1 MDKIPALIAKRPI
14 LHLAKLYHV
23 GDELPTSDP
32 VMLDAWLDAG
42 SAEWQ
47 KDPAEVEEV
56 PADKQQEEDQEVPAD
71 KQQEE
76 DQEVPADKQ
85 QEEDQ
90 EVPADKQQE
99 EDQEVP
105 ADKQQE
111 NSETIVT
118 DKKANPQTAEP
129 GLPGESGSGEPD
141 ELVGKVPK
149 TPERK
154 TKKGAK

>member
-32 VMLDAWLDAG
+32 VMLNAWLDAG

-47 KDPAEVEEV
+47 KDPAEVE
-56 PADKQQEEDQEVPAD
+56 EVPAD

>member
-56 PADKQQEEDQEVPAD
+56 PVDKQQEEDQEVP
-71 KQQEE
+71 
-76 DQEVPADKQ
+76 V
-85 QEEDQ
+85 
-90 EVPADKQQE
+90 DKQQE

-111 NSETIVT
+111 NLETIVT

>member
-56 PADKQQEEDQEVPAD
+56 PVDKQQEEDQEVPAD

-76 DQEVPADKQ
+76 DQEEDQEVPADKQ
-85 QEEDQ
+85 QEED
-90 EVPADKQQE
+90 QE

>member
-56 PADKQQEEDQEVPAD
+56 PADKQQEEDQE
-71 KQQEE
+71 
-76 DQEVPADKQ
+76 
-85 QEEDQ
+85 
-90 EVPADKQQE
+90 

-149 TPERK
+149 TSERK

>member
-56 PADKQQEEDQEVPAD
+56 PV
-71 KQQEE
+71 
-76 DQEVPADKQ
+76 
-85 QEEDQ
+85 
-90 EVPADKQQE
+90 DKQQE

-111 NSETIVT
+111 NLETIVT
-118 DKKANPQTAEP
+118 DKKADPQTAEP

>member
-47 KDPAEVEEV
+47 KDPTEVEEV
-56 PADKQQEEDQEVPAD
+56 PADKQQEEDQEA
-71 KQQEE
+71 
-76 DQEVPADKQ
+76 
-85 QEEDQ
+85 
-90 EVPADKQQE
+90 
-99 EDQEVP
+99 P

>member
-56 PADKQQEEDQEVPAD
+56 PVDKQQEEDQEVPAN

-76 DQEVPADKQ
+76 D
-85 QEEDQ
+85 
-90 EVPADKQQE
+90 QE

-118 DKKANPQTAEP
+118 DKKAIPQTAEP

>member
-56 PADKQQEEDQEVPAD
+56 PVDKQQEEDQEVPAD

-76 DQEVPADKQ
+76 DQE
-85 QEEDQ
+85 EDQ
-90 EVPADKQQE
+90 EVPVDKQQE

-111 NSETIVT
+111 NLETIVT

>member
-23 GDELPTSDP
+23 GDGLPTSDP

-56 PADKQQEEDQEVPAD
+56 PADKQQEED
-71 KQQEE
+71 
-76 DQEVPADKQ
+76 
-85 QEEDQ
+85 
-90 EVPADKQQE
+90 QE

>member
-47 KDPAEVEEV
+47 KDLAEVEEV
-56 PADKQQEEDQEVPAD
+56 PVDKQQEED
-71 KQQEE
+71 
-76 DQEVPADKQ
+76 
-85 QEEDQ
+85 
-90 EVPADKQQE
+90 QE

>member
-56 PADKQQEEDQEVPAD
+56 PADKKQEEDQEEDQEVPAD
-71 KQQEE
+71 K
-76 DQEVPADKQ
+76 K
-85 QEEDQ
+85 
-90 EVPADKQQE
+90 
-99 EDQEVP
+99 
-105 ADKQQE
+105 QE

>member
-47 KDPAEVEEV
+47 KNPVEVEEV
-56 PADKQQEEDQEVPAD
+56 PV
-71 KQQEE
+71 
-76 DQEVPADKQ
+76 
-85 QEEDQ
+85 
-90 EVPADKQQE
+90 DKQQE

-111 NSETIVT
+111 NLETIVT

>member
-47 KDPAEVEEV
+47 KDPAEIEEV
-56 PADKQQEEDQEVPAD
+56 PVDKQQEEDQEVPAD

-76 DQEVPADKQ
+76 DQE
-85 QEEDQ
+85 EDQ
-90 EVPADKQQE
+90 EVPVDKQQE

-111 NSETIVT
+111 NLETIVT

>member
-56 PADKQQEEDQEVPAD
+56 PVDKQQEEDQEVS
-71 KQQEE
+71 
-76 DQEVPADKQ
+76 
-85 QEEDQ
+85 
-90 EVPADKQQE
+90 
-99 EDQEVP
+99 

-111 NSETIVT
+111 NLETIVT

>member
-1 MDKIPALIAKRPI
+1 MDKIPVLIAKRPI

-47 KDPAEVEEV
+47 KDPAEVE
-56 PADKQQEEDQEVPAD
+56 EVPAD

>member
-56 PADKQQEEDQEVPAD
+56 PV
-71 KQQEE
+71 
-76 DQEVPADKQ
+76 DKQ

-111 NSETIVT
+111 NLETIVT

>member
-56 PADKQQEEDQEVPAD
+56 PVDKQQEEDQEVPVD

-76 DQEVPADKQ
+76 DQEVPVDKQ

-111 NSETIVT
+111 NLETIVT

>member
-99 EDQEVP
+99 IP
-105 ADKQQE
+105 K
-111 NSETIVT
+111 TIVT
-118 DKKANPQTAEP
+118 DEKADPQTAEP
-129 GLPGESGSGEPD
+129 GLPGKSGSGEPE

>member
-47 KDPAEVEEV
+47 KDPTEVEEV
-56 PADKQQEEDQEVPAD
+56 PADKQQEEDQEAS
-71 KQQEE
+71 
-76 DQEVPADKQ
+76 
-85 QEEDQ
+85 
-90 EVPADKQQE
+90 
-99 EDQEVP
+99 

>member
-47 KDPAEVEEV
+47 KDPTEVEEV
-56 PADKQQEEDQEVPAD
+56 PADKQQEEDQE
-71 KQQEE
+71 E
-76 DQEVPADKQ
+76 DQEA
-85 QEEDQ
+85 
-90 EVPADKQQE
+90 
-99 EDQEVP
+99 P

>member
-56 PADKQQEEDQEVPAD
+56 PV
-71 KQQEE
+71 
-76 DQEVPADKQ
+76 
-85 QEEDQ
+85 
-90 EVPADKQQE
+90 DKQQE

-154 TKKGAK
+154 TKKGTK

>member
-56 PADKQQEEDQEVPAD
+56 PVDKQQEEDQEVPAD

-76 DQEVPADKQ
+76 DQE
-85 QEEDQ
+85 EDQ
-90 EVPADKQQE
+90 EVP
-99 EDQEVP
+99 V
-105 ADKQQE
+105 DKQQE
-111 NSETIVT
+111 NLETIVT

>member
-32 VMLDAWLDAG
+32 VMLDAWLEAG

-56 PADKQQEEDQEVPAD
+56 PV
-71 KQQEE
+71 
-76 DQEVPADKQ
+76 
-85 QEEDQ
+85 
-90 EVPADKQQE
+90 DKQQE

-118 DKKANPQTAEP
+118 DEKANPQTAEP

>member
-56 PADKQQEEDQEVPAD
+56 PVDKQQEEDQEVPVD

-76 DQEVPADKQ
+76 DQEVP
-85 QEEDQ
+85 
-90 EVPADKQQE
+90 VDKQQE

-111 NSETIVT
+111 NLETIVT

>member
-1 MDKIPALIAKRPI
+1 MDKIPALIEKRPI

-56 PADKQQEEDQEVPAD
+56 PVDKQQEEDQEVS
-71 KQQEE
+71 
-76 DQEVPADKQ
+76 
-85 QEEDQ
+85 
-90 EVPADKQQE
+90 
-99 EDQEVP
+99 

-129 GLPGESGSGEPD
+129 GLPGESGSGEPY
-141 ELVGKVPK
+141 ELVVKVPK
-149 TPERK
+149 TP
-154 TKKGAK
+154 

>member
-32 VMLDAWLDAG
+32 VMLNAWLDAG

-85 QEEDQ
+85 QED
-90 EVPADKQQE
+90 
-99 EDQEVP
+99 
-105 ADKQQE
+105 
-111 NSETIVT
+111 SETIVT

>member
-47 KDPAEVEEV
+47 KDLAEVE
-56 PADKQQEEDQEVPAD
+56 
-71 KQQEE
+71 
-76 DQEVPADKQ
+76 
-85 QEEDQ
+85 

>member
-71 KQQEE
+71 KQQE
-76 DQEVPADKQ
+76 D
-85 QEEDQ
+85 
-90 EVPADKQQE
+90 
-99 EDQEVP
+99 
-105 ADKQQE
+105 
-111 NSETIVT
+111 SETIVT

>member
-56 PADKQQEEDQEVPAD
+56 PADKQQEEDQE
-71 KQQEE
+71 
-76 DQEVPADKQ
+76 
-85 QEEDQ
+85 
-90 EVPADKQQE
+90 

-111 NSETIVT
+111 NSETIAT

>member
-47 KDPAEVEEV
+47 KDPTEVEEV
-56 PADKQQEEDQEVPAD
+56 PADKQQEEDQE
-71 KQQEE
+71 E
-76 DQEVPADKQ
+76 DQEA
-85 QEEDQ
+85 
-90 EVPADKQQE
+90 PADKQQE

-118 DKKANPQTAEP
+118 GKKANPQTAEP

>member
-56 PADKQQEEDQEVPAD
+56 PV
-71 KQQEE
+71 
-76 DQEVPADKQ
+76 
-85 QEEDQ
+85 
-90 EVPADKQQE
+90 DKQQE

>member
-1 MDKIPALIAKRPI
+1 
-14 LHLAKLYHV
+14 
-23 GDELPTSDP
+23 
-32 VMLDAWLDAG
+32 MLDAWLDAG

-56 PADKQQEEDQEVPAD
+56 PADKQQEEDQE
-71 KQQEE
+71 
-76 DQEVPADKQ
+76 
-85 QEEDQ
+85 
-90 EVPADKQQE
+90 

-118 DKKANPQTAEP
+118 DKKANLQTAEP

>member
-47 KDPAEVEEV
+47 KDPTEVEEV

-76 DQEVPADKQ
+76 DQEVP
-85 QEEDQ
+85 
-90 EVPADKQQE
+90 VDKQQE

>member
-32 VMLDAWLDAG
+32 VMLDAWLEAG

-47 KDPAEVEEV
+47 KDPEEVEENSV
-56 PADKQQEEDQEVPAD
+56 DEQPEDNQEAPADEQP
-71 KQQEE
+71 
-76 DQEVPADKQ
+76 
-85 QEEDQ
+85 
-90 EVPADKQQE
+90 
-99 EDQEVP
+99 
-105 ADKQQE
+105 E
-111 NSETIVT
+111 NPETIVT
-118 DKKANPQTAEP
+118 DEKADPQTAEP
-129 GLPGESGSGEPD
+129 GLPGESGSGEPE

>member
-56 PADKQQEEDQEVPAD
+56 PADKQQEEDQE
-71 KQQEE
+71 
-76 DQEVPADKQ
+76 
-85 QEEDQ
+85 
-90 EVPADKQQE
+90 

>member
-32 VMLDAWLDAG
+32 VMLNAWLDAG

-56 PADKQQEEDQEVPAD
+56 PV
-71 KQQEE
+71 
-76 DQEVPADKQ
+76 
-85 QEEDQ
+85 
-90 EVPADKQQE
+90 DKQQE

-154 TKKGAK
+154 TKTGAK

>member
-47 KDPAEVEEV
+47 KDPTEVEEV
-56 PADKQQEEDQEVPAD
+56 PADKQQEEDQEEDQEAPAD

-76 DQEVPADKQ
+76 DQE
-85 QEEDQ
+85 EDQ
-90 EVPADKQQE
+90 EA
-99 EDQEVP
+99 P

>member
-32 VMLDAWLDAG
+32 VMLDAWLEAG

-76 DQEVPADKQ
+76 D
-85 QEEDQ
+85 
-90 EVPADKQQE
+90 QE

>member
-23 GDELPTSDP
+23 GDELPTSDS

-47 KDPAEVEEV
+47 KDPEEAEEIPVDEQPKDNQEA
-56 PADKQQEEDQEVPAD
+56 PADEQPKDNQEAPAD
-71 KQQEE
+71 EQ
-76 DQEVPADKQ
+76 P
-85 QEEDQ
+85 
-90 EVPADKQQE
+90 
-99 EDQEVP
+99 
-105 ADKQQE
+105 E
-111 NSETIVT
+111 NPETIVT
-118 DKKANPQTAEP
+118 DEKADPQTAEP
-129 GLPGESGSGEPD
+129 GLPGESGSGEPE

-154 TKKGAK
+154 DKKGAK

>member
-56 PADKQQEEDQEVPAD
+56 PADKQQEEDQE
-71 KQQEE
+71 E

-85 QEEDQ
+85 QEED
-90 EVPADKQQE
+90 QE